1 MRRVRKGFIY
11 PNVGLKEAL
20 VVWYYGGYYPTS
32 CLEEDELLNG
42 ERVRF
47 PPLRL
52 VTCHDL
58 ERHNHGRRSKWF
70 KVLSSVTKFIP
81 NIPEYPSMSQLVEI
95 MEAGKHVVMAPSLK
109 NDIDQL
115 SNTIN
120 TMYDYVIKNG
130 ISSTT
135 GKLKRKKSSGSSSN
149 IRRKSLP
156 RAAKNTTARKLT
168 QIQVFLDEREHQ
180 ESQQQVL

>member
-1 MRRVRKGFIY
+1 MILIWALILVGSAVIGNSGNSNNGEETTEQHEARVRRE
-11 PNVGLKEAL
+11 LAEA
-20 VVWYYGGYYPTS
+20 S
-32 CLEEDELLNG
+32 AIQD
-42 ERVRF
+42 
-47 PPLRL
+47 
-52 VTCHDL
+52 
-58 ERHNHGRRSKWF
+58 RR
-70 KVLSSVTKFIP
+70 I

-95 MEAGKHVVMAPSLK
+95 MEAGKHIVMAPYLK

-149 IRRKSLP
+149 VRRKSLP
-156 RAAKNTTARKLT
+156 RAAKNKLT
-168 QIQVFLDEREHQ
+168 QIQVVLDEREHQ